1 MLLLNT
7 LWKKDVKPR
16 LIRWVLLQK
25 EFDLHIT
32 DRKGAENPSAD
43 NLSRLDNILD
53 DPLPID
59 DSFPDEQLA
68 MINASRT
75 APRYVDKFIPPS
87 FTYQQKKKFFYD
99 LRHYF

>member
-32 DRKGAENPSAD
+32 DRKGAENPIAG
-43 NLSRLDNILD
+43 NLSRLENVAIRPQAVKSLCISVI
-53 DPLPID
+53 PGSVMLTHTVL
-59 DSFPDEQLA
+59 EG
-68 MINASRT
+68 
-75 APRYVDKFIPPS
+75 FITECNHTLITS
-87 FTYQQKKKFFYD
+87 NVSKENVLQ
-99 LRHYF
+99 